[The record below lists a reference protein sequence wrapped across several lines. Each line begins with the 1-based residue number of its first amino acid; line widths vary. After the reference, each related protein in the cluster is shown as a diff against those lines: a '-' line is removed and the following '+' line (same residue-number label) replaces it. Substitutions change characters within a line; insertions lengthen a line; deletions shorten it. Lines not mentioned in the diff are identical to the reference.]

1 MPVGEGSGVY
11 KPKPGRVKDKVRKA
25 WKKISGGDHGPF
37 GSAGG
42 GSTGTTSPLGAD
54 STVPYKKPPPRKGRP
69 DGA

>member
-1 MPVGEGSGVY
+1 MAVVGEGSGVY

-25 WKKISGGDHGPF
+25 PSNPAGGNHGPL

-54 STVPYKKPPPRKGRP
+54 GITPYKKKPARKGRP
-69 DGA
+69 D